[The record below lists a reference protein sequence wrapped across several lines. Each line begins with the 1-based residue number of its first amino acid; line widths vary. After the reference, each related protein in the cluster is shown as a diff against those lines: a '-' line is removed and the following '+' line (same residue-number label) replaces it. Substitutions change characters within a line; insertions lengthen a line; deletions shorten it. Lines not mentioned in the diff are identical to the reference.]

1 MLAFKKE
8 RPIFAA
14 HCCVIFRNV
23 CFSSSFILAAGSRR
37 YHSLPSSYGYDSY
50 IINSISNP
58 QWNNLQGLQWQTQIN
73 CFPDIPFPRSQ
84 AAGSLPA
91 REEGSSKPAEKWMSG
106 VESGERKKK
115 EYMEEG
121 ERDGNKA
128 KREGEKDKREG
139 GRAEV
144 SLNWESIT
152 EARVERPLSVSRKH
166 TEMCSSAEAL

>member
-1 MLAFKKE
+1 ME
-8 RPIFAA
+8 R
-14 HCCVIFRNV
+14 
-23 CFSSSFILAAGSRR
+23 
-37 YHSLPSSYGYDSY
+37 
-50 IINSISNP
+50 
-58 QWNNLQGLQWQTQIN
+58 
-73 CFPDIPFPRSQ
+73 
-84 AAGSLPA
+84 
-91 REEGSSKPAEKWMSG
+91 E
-106 VESGERKKK
+106 KK

-121 ERDGNKA
+121 EREGNKA